1 MFSLRRVKSIRF
13 VKVRRYANT
22 IYFFFPSKL
31 HGKGKFELHIKDLVD
46 IRKVQDMLLFTT
58 LKTQIRDL

>member
-1 MFSLRRVKSIRF
+1 MGNVSLNSI
-13 VKVRRYANT
+13 
-22 IYFFFPSKL
+22 S
-31 HGKGKFELHIKDLVD
+31 KDLVD